1 MEDWLKIK
9 RKAIS
14 ANAKGW
20 TIPGM
25 FEYIRTLEKEL
36 SLPRGNVSF
45 SRMIS
50 LIDRLTNRPLQETKE
65 EFVDLVTG
73 GSPNAAGKL
82 ETTGDLLIQDQQ
94 HIPPPGNDIPTKSG
108 PIQKGGRKRK
118 EVKPQGAPKD
128 AASDGEKLSEPAEK
142 PE

>member
-25 FEYIRTLEKEL
+25 FEYVRTLEKEL
-36 SLPRGNVSF
+36 NIPRGNVSF
-45 SRMIS
+45 SRMIN
-50 LIDRLTNRPLQETKE
+50 LIDRLTTRPSVLEVKKE
-65 EFVDLVTG
+65 VV
-73 GSPNAAGKL
+73 SPVVMD
-82 ETTGDLLIQDQQ
+82 EPIS
-94 HIPPPGNDIPTKSG
+94 PVEKSG
-108 PIQKGGRKRK
+108 TSMVPNQHTPELTPPLNPLAAPIQKGGRKRK
-118 EVKPQGAPKD
+118 EVKPQEAPKD